1 MKSSGL
7 DVLPAPGSQERVP
20 TVTLVVSLA
29 LLVIGILW
37 AVAVFEVVQSR
48 AAIRQDMG
56 LQKLGWREMA
66 WPFPRDGWP
75 GGRAFRCNAASCG
88 EGSELYIRAKMGLCN
103 SDTGVAG
110 DEEVDRVT
118 DIDLVGLRPTP
129 SASGQTARFGE
140 FAGRSRSYALD
151 LANGSRVSAIG
162 YALSRRSDMIVAVV
176 KGSGPEPL
184 LQQAADQFLAANDV
198 QRWMVGALGAR

>member
-7 DVLPAPGSQERVP
+7 DVLPAPGSREGVS
-20 TVTLVVSLA
+20 TVSLVVSLA

-88 EGSELYIRAKMGLCN
+88 EGGELYIRAKPGFCN
-103 SDTGVAG
+103 CDTGVTDDA
-110 DEEVDRVT
+110 EVDRVT
-118 DIDLVGLRPTP
+118 DLDLISPRVAPA
-129 SASGQTARFGE
+129 ASGEAVRFGE
-140 FAGRSRSYALD
+140 FAGRARSYHFD
-151 LANGSRVSAIG
+151 LADGTRQHAIG
-162 YALSRRSDMIVAVV
+162 FALSHRCDLMVAVV
-176 KGSGPEPL
+176 RGAAPEPL
-184 LQQAADQFLAANDV
+184 LQQAAAQFLASADV
-198 QRWMVGALGAR
+198 QRWMVSALAAR